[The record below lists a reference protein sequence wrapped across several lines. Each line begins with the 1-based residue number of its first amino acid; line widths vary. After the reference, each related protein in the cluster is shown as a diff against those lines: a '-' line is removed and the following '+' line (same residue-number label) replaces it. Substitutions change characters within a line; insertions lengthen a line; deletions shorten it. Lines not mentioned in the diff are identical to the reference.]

1 MPGIAFSLK
10 PALKMANFAS
20 TRVSSNREVIAET
33 RDDDAEIDGAMD
45 EETGTPPAPTDL
57 SMTLTPSSTAQAAFE
72 VEKEEKK
79 ALKPKESFVE
89 NESVFRAYLRR
100 TSAHGLSRIV
110 KRSDGSRYVWIMLC
124 VGIYGFTILVFGLM
138 VNNYNDPDDLVI
150 QLELEEVGELV
161 GVRVMVS
168 Y

>member
-1 MPGIAFSLK
+1 
-10 PALKMANFAS
+10 MAIFAS
-20 TRVSSNREVIAET
+20 TRASSNPEVITET
-33 RDDDAEIDGAMD
+33 RDEGAEIDGTMD
-45 EETGTPPAPTDL
+45 EETGTPPAPTYL
-57 SMTLTPSSTAQAAFE
+57 SITLTPTPTAQEAVE
-72 VEKEEKK
+72 LEKEEKK

-150 QLELEEVGELV
+150 QLELEEVGEMV
-161 GVRVMVS
+161 GVRVMIS